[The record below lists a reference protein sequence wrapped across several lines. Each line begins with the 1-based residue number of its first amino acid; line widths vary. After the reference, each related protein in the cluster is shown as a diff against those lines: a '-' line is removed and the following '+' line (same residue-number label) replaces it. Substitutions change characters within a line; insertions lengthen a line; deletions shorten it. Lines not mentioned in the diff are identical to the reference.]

1 MINKTIKSFLVLLL
15 ILFNFNFINGEDEF
29 EEFSNNDLQK
39 IEIIDNNNGDINLDK
54 KYNNKTTINEL
65 IFKDNIIYIFL
76 AIILGFLS
84 FYFKKVRYIRYIML
98 LISLAFL
105 GFYVGGCN
113 CSVGAF
119 MKFFYAL
126 FTDQKGIL
134 VFSMLVFVPIILT
147 FFFGRIF
154 CGYVCPIGALQE
166 FVARRDK
173 IIKISYK
180 WEKKLKHLRIV
191 FFILIIS
198 ISLIKQ
204 EFIFSEVSPFKTIFN
219 VNGTI
224 LQVIFA
230 SLILLIS
237 LFIYRPFCR
246 FLCPLSLAL
255 EVTGR
260 FSIFKI
266 KKDKE
271 FCCNCK
277 SCEKK
282 CPVNAI
288 DSEKNID
295 NGACI
300 RCGECLDCC
309 KKS

>member
-1 MINKTIKSFLVLLL
+1 
-15 ILFNFNFINGEDEF
+15 
-29 EEFSNNDLQK
+29 
-39 IEIIDNNNGDINLDK
+39 
-54 KYNNKTTINEL
+54 
-65 IFKDNIIYIFL
+65 
-76 AIILGFLS
+76 
-84 FYFKKVRYIRYIML
+84 ML

-134 VFSMLVFVPIILT
+134 VFSMLIFVPIILT

-166 FVARRDK
+166 FVAIRDK
-173 IIKISYK
+173 IIKIDYK
-180 WEKKLKHLRIV
+180 WEKILKNLRIV
-191 FFILIIS
+191 FFILIVV

-204 EFIFSEVSPFKTIFN
+204 EFIFSEISPFKTIFN

-224 LQVIFA
+224 IQVISA

-255 EVTGR
+255 EVAGR
-260 FSIFKI
+260 FSI
-266 KKDKE
+266 
-271 FCCNCK
+271 
-277 SCEKK
+277 
-282 CPVNAI
+282 
-288 DSEKNID
+288 
-295 NGACI
+295 
-300 RCGECLDCC
+300 
-309 KKS
+309 